1 MRSRKFI
8 KKFVETYVQMCVFSR
23 KYRKNDIERAVSG
36 YFSVFVL
43 HMTLT
48 PHAVAFPTSRA
59 CHVVCISGNGV
70 GDVVTSVL
78 RSRAL
83 YMYWRR
89 IRLHKTDLNVSWKC
103 SAALCTCVLL
113 YIRLT
118 VVPSVCPARRRVCLE
133 CRLQTQ
139 TSLAGMIVARSCVTG
154 CIPVV
159 CLVLYK

>member
-1 MRSRKFI
+1 
-8 KKFVETYVQMCVFSR
+8 MCVFSR

-139 TSLAGMIVARSCVTG
+139 TSSWYDCGQVLCYWLYPGCLSGTIQVTEICVQSAQG
-154 CIPVV
+154 IF
-159 CLVLYK
+159 